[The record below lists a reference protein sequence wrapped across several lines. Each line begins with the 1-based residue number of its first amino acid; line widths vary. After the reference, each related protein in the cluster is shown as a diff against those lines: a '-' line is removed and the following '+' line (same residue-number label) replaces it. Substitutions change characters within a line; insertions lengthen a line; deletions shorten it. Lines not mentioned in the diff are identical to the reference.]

1 MKYGIYGLVLY
12 LSSER
17 GEMEEKKW
25 DCEFSS
31 NPPIITFVRSFFSFS
46 RIFFEYFK
54 LCLLKIFSTSHVM
67 RKFTLSFPQVPDMI
81 CSWTFLQGTSLTSKG
96 NRWCDHVAGPHFA
109 LSFWVEKM
117 KNDVNYQPCN
127 RGSFAM
133 KISTS

>member
-1 MKYGIYGLVLY
+1 MKFGIYGLVLY

-54 LCLLKIFSTSHVM
+54 LSLLKIFSTSHVM
-67 RKFTLSFPQVPDMI
+67 RKFTLSFSSGSRYDMQLELI
-81 CSWTFLQGTSLTSKG
+81 CDKQNYGFIVNTFAFSATLTE
-96 NRWCDHVAGPHFA
+96 
-109 LSFWVEKM
+109 L
-117 KNDVNYQPCN
+117 
-127 RGSFAM
+127 
-133 KISTS
+133 TL

>member
-1 MKYGIYGLVLY
+1 MPINDNTWILSSLMKFGIYGLVLY

-54 LCLLKIFSTSHVM
+54 LSLLKIFSTSHVM
-67 RKFTLSFPQVPDMI
+67 RKFTLSFSSGSTYDMQLDF
-81 CSWTFLQGTSLTSKG
+81 SSGNLFNKQG
-96 NRWCDHVAGPHFA
+96 
-109 LSFWVEKM
+109 
-117 KNDVNYQPCN
+117 Q
-127 RGSFAM
+127 
-133 KISTS
+133 